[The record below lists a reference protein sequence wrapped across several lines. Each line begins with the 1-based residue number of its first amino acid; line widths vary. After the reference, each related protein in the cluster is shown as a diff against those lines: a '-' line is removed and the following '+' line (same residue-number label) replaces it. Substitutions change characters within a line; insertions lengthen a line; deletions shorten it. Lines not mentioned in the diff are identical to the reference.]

1 MTKPTAKIKKL
12 SFQCA
17 RCFKKDADK
26 LAWFFSSN
34 SLWADSLLCRVCF
47 KDALKTIPTKSKI
60 EQKSKKYRFA
70 GPWMSKVIP

>member
-1 MTKPTAKIKKL
+1 MLNWKKPSGVKLMTKPTAKIKKL

-26 LAWFFSSN
+26 LAWFFSSD

-47 KDALKTIPTKSKI
+47 KEALKSIPTKEREEWSL
-60 EQKSKKYRFA
+60 
-70 GPWMSKVIP
+70 

>member
-1 MTKPTAKIKKL
+1 MPKHTNKIKKL

-47 KDALKTIPTKSKI
+47 KEAFSKI
-60 EQKSKKYRFA
+60 STSERKEWGFYDNKKPRTD
-70 GPWMSKVIP
+70 K

>member
-1 MTKPTAKIKKL
+1 MVKPLAKIKKL

-26 LAWFFSSN
+26 LAWFFSSD

-47 KDALKTIPTKSKI
+47 KEALKSIPTKEREEWSCSLKTAI
-60 EQKSKKYRFA
+60 KLQK
-70 GPWMSKVIP
+70 